1 MSQQRSRLHVAQ
13 NTAKLLTAKIG
24 LSNVVRNTSLRLITS
39 CSNHYQVICLYK
51 CAWGQKGLLVKPVIF
66 GGLRFAIGGNASKR
80 LVEAISASLIA
91 YVRVYV
97 RR

>member
-13 NTAKLLTAKIG
+13 NTPKLLTAKIG
-24 LSNVVRNTSLRLITS
+24 LSNAVRNASLRLITS

-51 CAWGQKGLLVKPVIF
+51 CAWGQKGLVKPVIF